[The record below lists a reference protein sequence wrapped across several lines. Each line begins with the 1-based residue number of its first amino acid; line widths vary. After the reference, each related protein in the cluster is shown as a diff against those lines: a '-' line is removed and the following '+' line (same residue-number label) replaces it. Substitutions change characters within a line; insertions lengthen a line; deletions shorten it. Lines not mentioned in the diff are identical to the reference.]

1 MYKII
6 IASFLQETNTF
17 SPNKTTLSDFNFS
30 EGNDFYLN
38 ALKEKT
44 EVKGFISILKK
55 EKVKIIPLM
64 GGWAVS
70 SGKIKKKRF

>member
-1 MYKII
+1 M
-6 IASFLQETNTF
+6 
-17 SPNKTTLSDFNFS
+17 SDFNFS

-70 SGKIKKKRF
+70 SGKIKKKDFKIIINKFLLSIKKIKKFDGLL